1 LPPIEVADDA
11 MLARRRGRGNDPQDG
26 AAAAVCPRSAARDR
40 VRRMIVFSLLGLVMP
55 RFIMVVLWL
64 FTDYL
69 SRAYDGWLLPLI
81 GFFVL
86 PTTTLAYAIA
96 ENSMH
101 GARGFG
107 LVLIVL
113 GVLVDVGVIGSRGR
127 GVFRKKS

>member
-1 LPPIEVADDA
+1 
-11 MLARRRGRGNDPQDG
+11 MLLA
-26 AAAAVCPRSAARDR
+26 
-40 VRRMIVFSLLGLVMP
+40 ILGLIMP
-55 RFIMVVLWL
+55 RFIMVVLWI

-69 SRAYDGWLLPLI
+69 SRAFDGSWLIPLI

-96 ENSMH
+96 ENSMD

-113 GVLVDVGVIGSRGR
+113 GVLVDIGALGSRGR
-127 GVFRKKS
+127 GIFKKESSERA

>member
-1 LPPIEVADDA
+1 MFL
-11 MLARRRGRGNDPQDG
+11 L
-26 AAAAVCPRSAARDR
+26 
-40 VRRMIVFSLLGLVMP
+40 SLVGLVMP

-64 FTDYL
+64 FTNYL

-81 GFFVL
+81 GFFLL

-96 ENSMH
+96 ENSMD

-107 LVLIVL
+107 LVLIVI

-127 GVFRKKS
+127 GIFRKRSYDTA